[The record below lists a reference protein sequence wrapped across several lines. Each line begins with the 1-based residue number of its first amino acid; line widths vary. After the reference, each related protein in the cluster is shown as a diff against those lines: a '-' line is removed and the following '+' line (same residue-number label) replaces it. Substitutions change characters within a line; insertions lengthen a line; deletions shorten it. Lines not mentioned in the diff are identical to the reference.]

1 MYVWLVNQAA
11 REFQLWCRHESDF
24 RAVSANSDSNHP
36 KFSKQ
41 NDTDGSMSIKQG
53 HCSVKKGKQWR
64 IEQVSIPSKW
74 STCTAM
80 VLDAPGLKNCLA
92 GAQSRAL
99 GVPGRPGTQPKP
111 SHWNLGT
118 MAQLLY
124 SASHLLYF
132 TTPMTL
138 FYTLCIVVLRKI
150 GWLEAEF
157 GETARKF
164 PFLARH
170 CCLIILWI
178 LNWFCTYF
186 FLVLLR
192 RWHSS

>member
-118 MAQLLY
+118 MAQLIALFCISFTLLYHSNDLVLY
-124 SASHLLYF
+124 SLYCCFEKNRMIRSWIWRNGAKIPISRASLLPYYF
-132 TTPMTL
+132 VNIELILHIFLFGFTSPMT
-138 FYTLCIVVLRKI
+138 
-150 GWLEAEF
+150 
-157 GETARKF
+157 
-164 PFLARH
+164 
-170 CCLIILWI
+170 
-178 LNWFCTYF
+178 
-186 FLVLLR
+186 
-192 RWHSS
+192 